1 MVLITRHMVIVF
13 MLLASLIK
21 VATADRLEE
30 STHLVNTLIDDIRII
45 TDDDLSAQ
53 DIRAHANR
61 IIDTYFDY
69 EKIAR
74 FTTGPYWRQISD
86 EQKQQYLTTFR
97 EVLLAIA
104 ETQFDYF
111 KTTEYTHQSSLIK
124 GNKWVIVTG
133 LVHDKIGQSEDY
145 EVIWWINTS
154 PNKPPVI
161 FDINI
166 QNVSMLI
173 TQRDENLAVIRQNGG
188 DFNALTE
195 TLRKQSKI
203 NRQIASE

>member
-13 MLLASLIK
+13 MLLASLVK

-30 STHLVNTLIDDIRII
+30 STRLVNTLIDDIRII
-45 TDDDLSAQ
+45 TDNDLSAQ
-53 DIRAHANR
+53 DIRAHTNR

-86 EQKQQYLTTFR
+86 EQKQQYLTAFR

-111 KTTEYTHQSSLIK
+111 KTTEYTHQSSRLK

-173 TQRDENLAVIRQNGG
+173 TQRDENLAVVRQNGG

>member
-13 MLLASLIK
+13 MLLASLVK

-30 STHLVNTLIDDIRII
+30 STRLVNTLIDDIRII

-86 EQKQQYLTTFR
+86 EQKQQYLTAFR

-111 KTTEYTHQSSLIK
+111 KTTEYTHQSSLTK

-195 TLRKQSKI
+195 ILRKQSKI

>member
-13 MLLASLIK
+13 MLLASLVK

-30 STHLVNTLIDDIRII
+30 STRLVNTLIDDIRII

-74 FTTGPYWRQISD
+74 FTAGPYWRQISD
-86 EQKQQYLTTFR
+86 EQKQQYLTAFR

-124 GNKWVIVTG
+124 SNKWVIVTG

-161 FDINI
+161 FDLNI